1 MTIPELWLL
10 CHSSGIVIF
19 MDGQTKKK
27 AFVGMSGG
35 VDSSVSA
42 ALLQREGY
50 DVTGV
55 FIKAWHPEFLECT
68 WRDDRRD
75 AMAVCAQLG
84 IPFETCDLEEE
95 YKRDVVDYLIREYAS
110 GRTPNP
116 DVMCN
121 QYIKFGAFFRFAR
134 ERGADVVAT
143 GHYARSVIDFDGTT
157 RLFKGVDT
165 QKDQSYF
172 LWTLPQET
180 ISHVLFPVGGFV
192 KSRVR
197 ELAAE
202 FGLPV
207 AKKKDSQGICFLGD
221 VSIEDFLKRFVPV
234 APGDVLDVDGDIIG
248 SHEGALIYTFGQRHG
263 FDVRKKKPDD
273 GPWYVVAK
281 DMEANTITV
290 SQEGKTDPRFAT
302 ASVKLSDTNWIGGSF
317 TDSEEKL
324 MCRFRYRQT
333 PVPCSVTTDRHHG
346 AIVQFDTP
354 QPAVTPGQSLVIYKG
369 EECLGGGVI
378 V

>member
-1 MTIPELWLL
+1 MNL
-10 CHSSGIVIF
+10 SFAIVPV

-192 KSRVR
+192 KSQVR

-333 PVPCSVTTDRHHG
+333 LVPCLVTTDRHHG
-346 AIVQFDTP
+346 ATVHFDTP

>member
-1 MTIPELWLL
+1 MESQP
-10 CHSSGIVIF
+10 
-19 MDGQTKKK
+19 KKK

-55 FIKAWHPEFLECT
+55 FIKAWHPEFLTCS
-68 WRDDRRD
+68 WREDRRD
-75 AMAVCAQLG
+75 AMTVCAQLG

-95 YKRDVVDYLIREYAS
+95 YKRDVVDYLIREYAA

-143 GHYARSVIDFDGTT
+143 GHYARTIIDFDGTT
-157 RLFKGVDT
+157 RLFRGVDM

-180 ISHVLFPVGGFV
+180 IAHVLFPVGGLE

-207 AKKKDSQGICFLGD
+207 AEKKDSQGICFLGD
-221 VSIEDFLKRFVPV
+221 VSMEDFLKRFVAV
-234 APGDVLDVDGDIIG
+234 TPGDVLDVDGNIIG
-248 SHEGALIYTFGQRHG
+248 SHEGALIYTLGQRHG

-281 DMEANTITV
+281 DMDANTITV
-290 SQEGKTDPRFAT
+290 SQEGKTDPRFAVSSAT
-302 ASVKLSDTNWIGGSF
+302 LSDTNWISGAF
-317 TDSEEKL
+317 TNSEDSL
-324 MCRFRYRQT
+324 TCRFRYRQT
-333 PVPCSVTTDRHHG
+333 LVPCSVDVDRHHG
-346 AIVQFDTP
+346 AVVTFETP
-354 QPAVTPGQSLVIYKG
+354 QPAVTPGQSVVIYRG